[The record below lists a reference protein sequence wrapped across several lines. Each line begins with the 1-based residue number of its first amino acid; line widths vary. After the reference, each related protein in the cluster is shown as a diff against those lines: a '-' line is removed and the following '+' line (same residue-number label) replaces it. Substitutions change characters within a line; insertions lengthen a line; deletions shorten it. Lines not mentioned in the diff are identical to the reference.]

1 MMIVGGA
8 VLAIVILAFV
18 FSGDKSSKT
27 DQQSSQSTVQ
37 TTDAAPAAPASAPLA
52 APTPAPSLNVDPA
65 SVSAPPQITPQ
76 MQSAPPNTGLG
87 LIPVTQAS
95 DSIKQMLQGM
105 ISNNESMI
113 SQGAQAIKQLPVPR
127 KGDRLT
133 ARSYNDQGL
142 EAFKREDFVNAA
154 NYFFQGVNA
163 DPADQEVVNNLGYAL
178 LESRKFKESAYVL
191 FCALTLNPERA
202 SAWFNLGEVL
212 AMQGKQDAAVASF
225 LLAYKFSKNPQKA
238 RDLMIQQVNKETDR
252 PVIDAL
258 TIVLNR
264 I

>member
-1 MMIVGGA
+1 MLIIGGVVFA
-8 VLAIVILAFV
+8 LVVIGFV
-18 FSGDKSSKT
+18 FSGGKSS
-27 DQQSSQSTVQ
+27 QPESAAPVQSTAQ
-37 TTDAAPAAPASAPLA
+37 PSAAVADPKAV
-52 APTPAPSLNVDPA
+52 PTSPAPMVNVDPA
-65 SVSAPPQITPQ
+65 AVSAPPQITPQ

-87 LIPVTQAS
+87 LIPVAQAS
-95 DSIKQMLQGM
+95 DSIKLMLQGM
-105 ISNNESMI
+105 MSNNNSMI
-113 SQGAQAIKQLPVPR
+113 SQGAQAIQQLPVPR
-127 KGDRLT
+127 KGDRT
-133 ARSYNDQGL
+133 AARSYNDQGL
-142 EAFKREDFVNAA
+142 EAFKREDYINAA
-154 NYFFQGVNA
+154 NLFFQGVNA

-212 AMQGKQDAAVASF
+212 AMQGKQDAAVSSF
-225 LLAYKFSKNPQKA
+225 LLAYRFSKNPQRA
-238 RDLMIQQVNKETDR
+238 RDLMIQQLNKESDR

>member
-1 MMIVGGA
+1 MAVV
-8 VLAIVILAFV
+8 VLAYV
-18 FSGDKSSKT
+18 FSGSKSSST
-27 DQQSSQSTVQ
+27 DQVASTQTVQ
-37 TTDAAPAAPASAPLA
+37 APPAAAPAPAVAPS
-52 APTPAPSLNVDPA
+52 PAPSINVDPA

-95 DSIKQMLQGM
+95 DPIKQMLQGM
-105 ISNNESMI
+105 MSNNDSMI
-113 SQGAQAIKQLPVPR
+113 NQGAQAIKQLPIPR
-127 KGDRLT
+127 KGDRAT

-142 EAFKREDFVNAA
+142 EAFKREDYINAA

-212 AMQGKQDAAVASF
+212 AMQGKQDASVASF
-225 LLAYKFSKNPQKA
+225 LLAYRFSKNPQKA
-238 RDLMIQQVNKETDR
+238 KDLMIQQLNKETDR

-258 TIVLNR
+258 TVVLNR